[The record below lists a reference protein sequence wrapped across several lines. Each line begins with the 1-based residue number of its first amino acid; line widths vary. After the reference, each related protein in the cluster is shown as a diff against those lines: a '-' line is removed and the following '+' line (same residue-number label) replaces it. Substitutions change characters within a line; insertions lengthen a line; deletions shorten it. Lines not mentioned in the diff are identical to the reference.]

1 MIPDLPSP
9 LLRSFL
15 AITEAGS
22 LAAAGRRVGR
32 SESALSLQM
41 SRLEALVG
49 RRLFDRDG
57 RALRLNQTGSHL
69 LGHARAILSR
79 IDAARAEL
87 GGPAAAPVR
96 LGIVQDF
103 VSSILGP
110 ALAQIGDDVPMEL
123 LVGGSADLLMA
134 LGEDRI
140 DIALCATE
148 AMGTGIEV
156 SLPMRWFGQPVLLG
170 RDVLPLVSVNPPCPF
185 LSAASAALDA
195 AGRPWRLAVVT
206 PSLEGVRA
214 AVTAGLGLACR
225 HGPGMMGMEPV
236 AHDGALPALPSIRYA
251 IIDRRR
257 DGQGPAQRLARD
269 MGQQLQALAAN
280 ENGVE

>member
-15 AITEAGS
+15 AVAEAGS
-22 LAAAGRRVGR
+22 LSAAGRRVAR

-49 RRLFDRDG
+49 RTLFDRDG
-57 RALRLNQTGSHL
+57 RALRLNQAGSHL
-69 LGHARAILSR
+69 LGHARAILAR

-87 GGPAAAPVR
+87 GDAAAAPLR
-96 LGIVQDF
+96 IGIVQDF
-103 VSSILGP
+103 VTPVLRP
-110 ALAQIGDDVPMEL
+110 ALAGVGVETPIEL
-123 LVGGSADLLMA
+123 LVGGSAELLIA

-148 AMGTGIEV
+148 VIGADVEI
-156 SLPMRWFGQPVLLG
+156 SLPMHWFGASTLLE
-170 RDVLPLVSVNPPCPF
+170 RDVLPLVSVTPPCPF

-206 PSLEGVRA
+206 PSLDGVRA
-214 AVTAGLGLACR
+214 AVSAGLGLACR
-225 HGPGMMGMEPV
+225 HVPGMGMAPV
-236 AHDGALPALPSIRYA
+236 FHGGGLPALPSIRYA
-251 IIDRRR
+251 IVERRR
-257 DGQGPAQRLARD
+257 NSEGAAHRLAQD
-269 MGQQLQALAAN
+269 MGRHLRAVAAN
-280 ENGVE
+280 ENGAG